1 MPPKPLSSN
10 DQALLDALRDCPS
23 MTVGNLVDALGVTAT
38 AVRQRLT
45 RMMAAGLIQRTHVPN
60 GRGRPSH
67 LYVLTDA
74 GKKSAG
80 NNLNDLCIALWQ
92 EISTIHDPVIKQK
105 VIGGAMQR
113 LANKYRDQIAHGSG
127 GQSVEDRM
135 RSITDLFAERQI
147 PVSFENK
154 NGLPVIKVSGCPYP
168 DLAEG
173 GREICEMEKQL
184 LSSVVGT
191 SVGLSSCQQ
200 DGDHCCSF
208 QASEMAEN
216 ANGTTP

>member
-1 MPPKPLSSN
+1 MSPKPLSPN
-10 DQALLDALRDCPS
+10 DQALLDTLRDCPS
-23 MTVGNLVDALGVTAT
+23 MTVGNLVESLGVTAT

-45 RMMAAGLIQRTHVPN
+45 RMMAAGLIQRTNVPK

-67 LYVLTDA
+67 LYVLTEA

-92 EISTIHDPVIKQK
+92 EISTLPDPVIKQK
-105 VIGGAMQR
+105 VIGGAIER
-113 LANKYRDQIAHGSG
+113 LTNKYRNQITSDAD

-147 PVSFENK
+147 PVTFENK

-184 LSSVVGT
+184 LSNVVGT

-208 QASEMAEN
+208 QANDLAEN
-216 ANGTTP
+216 TNRAAS